1 MGRECRPVRFLSL
14 FSGIEA
20 ASVAWVPLGWECV
33 AVAEIDRFA
42 CELLAK
48 RFPDVPN
55 LGDVTKITREQI
67 QALGHID
74 VVIAGFPCQDVSV
87 AGKRAGLKGKD
98 GKRTRSGLFH
108 VARKLI
114 RWSRAR
120 WAVLENVPGLFTS
133 HDGRDFATVVG
144 KMVGRQFSPPPGGWR
159 NAGVA
164 AGRLGLVEWATLDSQ
179 FFHVAQRRERVF
191 LVRDA
196 GAWADRP
203 PVLLVPQSSLGN
215 PPTRGEARAHVAGA
229 LTPSAARR
237 GPGADP
243 HSGGATLVAQPGEE
257 VHPPL
262 AAGGNSA
269 GGGRRP
275 GMSAD
280 DAQGL
285 VAFTVF
291 SQNGTATKDHAKP
304 TEVAGSLDSNGGLS
318 PGQGGTVIT
327 APTLTAANDPS
338 RSPQSA
344 EVTAQYEAVEKA
356 LRQRAEDEL
365 IAYRKSRR
373 AQTKDDDETWVDD
386 GRANTLNAF
395 DVGERDTHAVLA
407 PVAVPDPAYAVTGG
421 HTGGQFGTGRDAQD
435 TFVLDVAEPIPFD
448 PKQIAHPANHSSP
461 KAGAPCHPLRAVAN
475 CEPAI
480 AYQCHGSN
488 VGPMGTLRAGN
499 GNEAGGVPFLEADPV
514 AFHTTQDPIDGP
526 ISPCLSQG
534 NQQGHCTT
542 GVLTQT
548 RVRRLTPTECE
559 RLQGFP
565 DGWTDIKRSLP
576 NKKLRKH
583 QLISPDGPRYRALG
597 NSMTTSVIA
606 WIGRQIDAAAKG
618 AP

>member
-203 PVLLVPQSSLGN
+203 PVLLVPQGSLGD
-215 PPTRGEARAHVAGA
+215 PPTRGEARKDVAGA

-243 HSGGATLVAQPGEE
+243 HSGGTTLLTEPGCE
-257 VHPPL
+257 VHPPIS
-262 AAGGNSA
+262 AGDNAA

-275 GMSAD
+275 GMSGD
-280 DAQGL
+280 DAQG
-285 VAFTVF
+285 
-291 SQNGTATKDHAKP
+291 
-304 TEVAGSLDSNGGLS
+304 
-318 PGQGGTVIT
+318 
-327 APTLTAANDPS
+327 
-338 RSPQSA
+338 
-344 EVTAQYEAVEKA
+344 
-356 LRQRAEDEL
+356 L

-435 TFVLDVAEPIPFD
+435 TFVLDVAPTLLADGHDGSHGGSGGAIPLVASEPIPFD
-448 PKQIAHPANHSSP
+448 PKQLGHPANHSSP

-499 GNEAGGVPFLEADPV
+499 GNEAGGVPFVEADPV

-565 DGWTDIKRSLP
+565 DGWTAIKRRSP
-576 NKKLRKH
+576 RKTKTAT
-583 QLISPDGPRYRALG
+583 PDGPRYRALG
-597 NSMTTSVIA
+597 NSMTTTVIR
-606 WIGRQIDAAAKG
+606 WIGEQIERAAKG